1 MRKVS
6 KKLLSYLL
14 ALATVVTFSLSGMAP
29 KITAQAEEPLTIV
42 QPVVAVTGDGIIGGG
57 TYTADN
63 VTGETSYTLD
73 ELKALNTSDYT
84 YSTINTSSTLSVFTG
99 QGVALKALLS
109 ASGFTAWDTTKVSL
123 AAPDGYTT
131 SFDPAKTEL
140 TGNTDAKNSLH
151 LGTDRYF
158 FPNFNQSPASED
170 GKEAVE
176 TIIAWAMG
184 GERGNAG
191 SMDAPQPYEVSPA
204 QPIAKGQLRVMTGQV
219 TPTDVSNPLFNGDAE
234 GFSVL
239 AGSAVAGTALTI
251 GTKEYTR
258 ADVLMM
264 PRADCIYTYGT
275 SGGDATDFVRGVPMS
290 VLLDGYPDDAV
301 VSFEAADGYDV
312 AVSGYT
318 VKQLIDNDYMLGYE
332 IGSSADTLQGIYE
345 TAKKDTSKFGFF
357 RLYGSDENGKPAKL
371 VNKIT
376 VTDPSG
382 TDYSTSPYKHITH
395 DGAPYNIDSI
405 TGATLT
411 VEGPGVKK
419 SVPVSVRDLEGR
431 DAGIKRADYTDKRE
445 GSNITRKYEGVE
457 LYYIL
462 NGMTSGDSGIQMT
475 DTAEIVQIKNRNRKT
490 IAQFTVDQINAAHE
504 TATPILVAYGTS
516 YTDGTGVSPFVFDNG
531 NGADKTLGNEDGCM
545 KLVYDKSVITGD
557 VNTDYNTFGNMAYI
571 YVAEAA
577 APGYKHD
584 KDPYQSA
591 DISNYVLTVTGDKIG
606 REVNYTVKQLEDMV
620 AYGEDGAPDNTGMGY
635 RDEYSLA
642 NSTYWY
648 VNEYEGVQLWKLL
661 LKSGLDPAFANDE
674 ETIVSSTATDG
685 YPSTDKFTTKQ
696 VADPDSFGF
705 YEKNPADLND
715 GSYTGDESIR
725 QYNDDGSYTG
735 DKLRTGYPVLVAYG
749 VNGYPYVEKASQ
761 DGYLSGLQNDGG
773 PLRIISG
780 KIQYSHP
787 NGSNQA
793 KFLDKVLVGSDT
805 YHYSTHKYN
814 SDATYTAMADQEL
827 SVRILNGSGEDAP
840 EIKSAAYKIGDLEEL
855 LYGGS
860 LTSAQIKE
868 AKVKTFYQL
877 AKGSSLYSDL
887 YEGVNLNYF
896 LKNVVEIPGYKGT
909 ITFSNGT
916 DSLSLNLADVLATS
930 NGSNTETNMT
940 GLAPI
945 LAYGKNGSPMVLD
958 KNADGYVKE
967 VTLAEGTEYENKVT
981 VKNDGG
987 PLAVL
992 FPHTDTDVSEKSL
1005 TNVTSITINLSADKY
1020 AHTNAPYDAYKD
1032 NPVKIFGEGTRLG
1045 TEGKDFA
1052 ISELEGKQTIAFTGD
1067 YSLRNKSGD
1076 VTQQRFRGIDLY
1088 ALLTSPAVGLK
1099 SNADKVIFKDGTG
1112 DAYELTLSQVRK
1124 NNYINS
1130 VTGAGDLPVI
1140 LAYGASSVENT
1151 DPEDG
1156 LPLVPKNSTEEQG
1169 YNAAYGNDDGPI
1181 RLVIGQTDAEDTN
1194 KPNCRRD
1201 IVSIEVTAT
1210 ELDSWNHSV
1219 SEVFKQYLNETLNL
1233 TVVDK
1238 DGNELFNKTYTVG
1251 EIEANTSL
1259 VERAD
1264 VITTQ
1269 RDTWEGINFW
1279 KWVKQEVGTAADITD
1294 PINIDVTAADG
1305 YSQEIRS
1312 KFSMDEFNNG
1322 RKDGETYVPILIG
1335 YGVNGYPLA
1344 IGDKTYPN
1352 GEGYDA
1358 TAGNNGGPL
1367 RLLTHMSQGTCLTYL
1382 KKVKITVGEN
1392 TPQPAADFTIKG
1404 LEGGDIGM
1412 TIDDIKALKNKAGD
1426 AIGQA
1431 EGQYTTKGVTKKVKG
1446 ALLKNILAAKGVEVE
1461 TTGITLH
1468 TPDGFED
1475 KPKGASYKDI
1485 TLKQAVAQQYFLA
1498 YQEWDET
1505 AGAWVDIADTV
1516 KGTETVTKLRMYR
1529 NYCEANGLSNADE
1542 WYDECTNIVAITVDV
1557 PEITKFKEYPTN
1569 GIVRST
1575 AMDSQGNLWAGTFGA
1590 GLHEKKSGAQVWDS
1604 ILGKTSDPALFSDY
1618 TDGVAI
1624 DSEDGIWITQNDAG
1638 NSYQDATGVIYYKD
1652 GVMTHYTAEDGTV
1665 GDNYVQFIE
1674 IGPDG
1679 KVWFSSMYS
1688 GVTAYDP
1695 QAKTWTTYT
1704 KEKNGFPATSVN
1716 PIEPDADG
1724 GVWLGFYPEGPTDGV
1739 YTGGFC
1745 HMNKDGSVD
1754 YSKVLT
1760 GDQFSSLWV
1769 RDFEIDSKGRVWVI
1783 CGGSNMEG
1791 NVGGMVYILDGD
1803 NLTSYTG
1810 KSLFG
1815 DVLGDGEL
1823 RLLTID
1829 PAGAFWFGT
1838 YSGGVLKVDDPTVA
1852 DGKMTVSAQYSKGT
1866 GSWSEA
1872 PMDNVYSIDFY
1883 NNGTAYVG
1891 SAGGVQVLGMEPGEK
1906 TELEKAVDAATE
1918 DLQKYPVEDEYTLDG
1933 KSEIKSL
1940 IDQAIEQLK
1949 AATSIEEVEAAAAQA
1964 KAAIDAVEKKPSTGG
1979 ATYDTADL
1987 KIVGDGT
1994 AQNGYFSI
2002 KSLKN
2007 AEGVAKVTANV
2018 AWQNSSGTTGVN
2030 TFEGVYVDNLLKDV
2044 IGLDNAPTTV
2054 VFISADGRETTLDLS
2069 KIEETDLAGTK
2080 PMLAWQSDE
2089 ETPGTLGK
2097 INLKLVIGQYS
2108 EGEVNKSKWGKDIVA
2123 IRVNSKP
2130 MLSQAS
2136 ISPIKAVVYKA
2147 AYHKPNPVVTY
2158 DGRQLVKGT
2167 DYTVSY
2173 KNNKN
2178 AGKATVTVT
2187 GTGEYAGSKSATFTI
2202 KKAAQKMTVKAKKKT
2217 VRLTRV
2223 KAKKQ
2228 IVRSLVIKKAKGRKV
2243 FKKLSRS
2250 SKRLTVNKKTGKI
2263 TVKKGTKKGTYKIRI
2278 KVTAKGTS
2286 NYLAKSKTVTARIV
2300 VR

>member
-1 MRKVS
+1 MQKVS

-29 KITAQAEEPLTIV
+29 KLTAHAEEPLTIV

-57 TYTADN
+57 TYSAAN
-63 VTGETSYTLD
+63 VLGEKSYTLE
-73 ELKALNTSDYT
+73 ELKALSTGTYLYSALNTSDSMSVYKAQGAD
-84 YSTINTSSTLSVFTG
+84 LSVILAQSGVTDFSQNKIRVQAPGDKYFT
-99 QGVALKALLS
+99 
-109 ASGFTAWDTTKVSL
+109 D
-123 AAPDGYTT
+123 
-131 SFDPAKTEL
+131 FDPAMQTVGDI
-140 TGNTDAKNSLH
+140 TAGSVTQQ
-151 LGTDRYF
+151 LGVARYYY
-158 FPNFNQSPASED
+158 PKYYEEQQSEE
-170 GKEAVE
+170 GKEEVPS
-176 TIIAWAMG
+176 IIAWAVAG
-184 GERGNAG
+184 SGKGEKVDPEATLTETGAIRLVVGQIAPNDYNNPLHNGTSRTQAFNVTVGNALTE
-191 SMDAPQPYEVSPA
+191 P
-204 QPIAKGQLRVMTGQV
+204 
-219 TPTDVSNPLFNGDAE
+219 
-234 GFSVL
+234 
-239 AGSAVAGTALTI
+239 ALTI
-251 GTKEYTR
+251 GSKTYTR

-264 PRADCIYTYGT
+264 PRADCIYNYST
-275 SGGDATDFVRGVPMS
+275 SGGSATDFVRGVPMS
-290 VLLDGYPDDAV
+290 VLLDGYADDAV

-705 YEKNPADLND
+705 YEKNPADMND

-761 DGYLSGLQNDGG
+761 NGYLSGLQNDGG

-780 KIQYSHP
+780 KIKYSHP

-945 LAYGKNGSPMVLD
+945 LAYGKNGSPMDLD

-1099 SNADKVIFKDGTG
+1099 SNADKVIF
-1112 DAYELTLSQVRK
+1112 
-1124 NNYINS
+1124 
-1130 VTGAGDLPVI
+1130 
-1140 LAYGASSVENT
+1140 
-1151 DPEDG
+1151 
-1156 LPLVPKNSTEEQG
+1156 
-1169 YNAAYGNDDGPI
+1169 
-1181 RLVIGQTDAEDTN
+1181 
-1194 KPNCRRD
+1194 
-1201 IVSIEVTAT
+1201 
-1210 ELDSWNHSV
+1210 
-1219 SEVFKQYLNETLNL
+1219 
-1233 TVVDK
+1233 
-1238 DGNELFNKTYTVG
+1238 
-1251 EIEANTSL
+1251 
-1259 VERAD
+1259 
-1264 VITTQ
+1264 
-1269 RDTWEGINFW
+1269 
-1279 KWVKQEVGTAADITD
+1279 
-1294 PINIDVTAADG
+1294 
-1305 YSQEIRS
+1305 
-1312 KFSMDEFNNG
+1312 
-1322 RKDGETYVPILIG
+1322 
-1335 YGVNGYPLA
+1335 
-1344 IGDKTYPN
+1344 
-1352 GEGYDA
+1352 
-1358 TAGNNGGPL
+1358 
-1367 RLLTHMSQGTCLTYL
+1367 
-1382 KKVKITVGEN
+1382 
-1392 TPQPAADFTIKG
+1392 
-1404 LEGGDIGM
+1404 
-1412 TIDDIKALKNKAGD
+1412 
-1426 AIGQA
+1426 
-1431 EGQYTTKGVTKKVKG
+1431 
-1446 ALLKNILAAKGVEVE
+1446 
-1461 TTGITLH
+1461 
-1468 TPDGFED
+1468 
-1475 KPKGASYKDI
+1475 
-1485 TLKQAVAQQYFLA
+1485 
-1498 YQEWDET
+1498 
-1505 AGAWVDIADTV
+1505 
-1516 KGTETVTKLRMYR
+1516 
-1529 NYCEANGLSNADE
+1529 
-1542 WYDECTNIVAITVDV
+1542 
-1557 PEITKFKEYPTN
+1557 
-1569 GIVRST
+1569 
-1575 AMDSQGNLWAGTFGA
+1575 
-1590 GLHEKKSGAQVWDS
+1590 
-1604 ILGKTSDPALFSDY
+1604 
-1618 TDGVAI
+1618 
-1624 DSEDGIWITQNDAG
+1624 
-1638 NSYQDATGVIYYKD
+1638 
-1652 GVMTHYTAEDGTV
+1652 
-1665 GDNYVQFIE
+1665 
-1674 IGPDG
+1674 
-1679 KVWFSSMYS
+1679 
-1688 GVTAYDP
+1688 
-1695 QAKTWTTYT
+1695 
-1704 KEKNGFPATSVN
+1704 
-1716 PIEPDADG
+1716 
-1724 GVWLGFYPEGPTDGV
+1724 
-1739 YTGGFC
+1739 
-1745 HMNKDGSVD
+1745 
-1754 YSKVLT
+1754 
-1760 GDQFSSLWV
+1760 
-1769 RDFEIDSKGRVWVI
+1769 
-1783 CGGSNMEG
+1783 
-1791 NVGGMVYILDGD
+1791 
-1803 NLTSYTG
+1803 
-1810 KSLFG
+1810 
-1815 DVLGDGEL
+1815 
-1823 RLLTID
+1823 
-1829 PAGAFWFGT
+1829 
-1838 YSGGVLKVDDPTVA
+1838 
-1852 DGKMTVSAQYSKGT
+1852 
-1866 GSWSEA
+1866 
-1872 PMDNVYSIDFY
+1872 
-1883 NNGTAYVG
+1883 
-1891 SAGGVQVLGMEPGEK
+1891 
-1906 TELEKAVDAATE
+1906 
-1918 DLQKYPVEDEYTLDG
+1918 
-1933 KSEIKSL
+1933 
-1940 IDQAIEQLK
+1940 
-1949 AATSIEEVEAAAAQA
+1949 
-1964 KAAIDAVEKKPSTGG
+1964 
-1979 ATYDTADL
+1979 
-1987 KIVGDGT
+1987 
-1994 AQNGYFSI
+1994 
-2002 KSLKN
+2002 
-2007 AEGVAKVTANV
+2007 
-2018 AWQNSSGTTGVN
+2018 
-2030 TFEGVYVDNLLKDV
+2030 
-2044 IGLDNAPTTV
+2044 
-2054 VFISADGRETTLDLS
+2054 
-2069 KIEETDLAGTK
+2069 
-2080 PMLAWQSDE
+2080 
-2089 ETPGTLGK
+2089 
-2097 INLKLVIGQYS
+2097 
-2108 EGEVNKSKWGKDIVA
+2108 
-2123 IRVNSKP
+2123 
-2130 MLSQAS
+2130 
-2136 ISPIKAVVYKA
+2136 
-2147 AYHKPNPVVTY
+2147 
-2158 DGRQLVKGT
+2158 
-2167 DYTVSY
+2167 
-2173 KNNKN
+2173 N
-2178 AGKATVTVT
+2178 AGWT
-2187 GTGEYAGSKSATFTI
+2187 KSRCGNGHT
-2202 KKAAQKMTVKAKKKT
+2202 
-2217 VRLTRV
+2217 
-2223 KAKKQ
+2223 
-2228 IVRSLVIKKAKGRKV
+2228 
-2243 FKKLSRS
+2243 
-2250 SKRLTVNKKTGKI
+2250 
-2263 TVKKGTKKGTYKIRI
+2263 
-2278 KVTAKGTS
+2278 
-2286 NYLAKSKTVTARIV
+2286 
-2300 VR
+2300 